1 MLTQKTVIQ
10 SIVRNPWPWALFGL
24 PVLTMV
30 AGVITIALAV
40 NSDDGLVA
48 DDYYKQ
54 GLAINQALA
63 RDEAAKRHGLRAS
76 VSLKEGRLYASVAAN
91 AAYPLPRSL
100 VMRWTHPTQAG
111 ADQIL
116 SLTEFKG
123 EGYVAD
129 LPPLAVGRWNVS
141 IEDPSREWRL
151 VTATTL
157 PFDGTLELAP

>member
-1 MLTQKTVIQ
+1 MTQKSLVQ
-10 SIVRNPWPWALFGL
+10 SISRNPWPWALFGL

-30 AGVITIALAV
+30 AGVITIVLAV

-63 RDEAAKRHGLRAS
+63 RDEAAKRLGLRAF
-76 VSLKEGRLYASVAAN
+76 VSLKEGRLYASVSTSAQ
-91 AAYPLPRSL
+91 YHLPESL
-100 VMRWTHPTQAG
+100 VMRWMHPTQAG

-116 SLTEFKG
+116 SLAEIKEG
-123 EGYVAD
+123 EYAVE
-129 LPPLAVGRWNVS
+129 LPPIAVGRWNVS

-151 VTATTL
+151 VGASTL
-157 PFDGTLELAP
+157 PFDGVLELVH